1 MLFFGL
7 NLGCEFISITLKI
20 SDSSGKMPKFFNIFF
35 AVLVAII
42 FLWAPFLSAQEGEV
56 IESVKIVGNKRID
69 ESTILYYIQSKPGT
83 VLSKL
88 QIRKDIEQIF
98 SLGQFKDIQV
108 DTQNRLE
115 GLELQFLVEEIPSIG
130 EVEIL
135 GNSKLET
142 NDIREK
148 IGLRRGAT
156 FNEHLVKESKKEIL
170 KVYEEKGY
178 FFAETRID
186 TKKNSDNLVD
196 VVIKIREGEKV
207 KIEKIRFSGNKAFK
221 DKKLAEV
228 METQARTWFSFIDD
242 SGVYQKDILKLDMFR
257 IEGFYQDNGYLR
269 IKVLEPRIDINKK
282 ARQIHIIIPIEEGPQ
297 FRIKSLEVK
306 GDDTIPS
313 DTILKSLLTKKGDI
327 YNVSQLRQDIITV
340 GDLFSTKGF
349 AYADVNPITKIDD
362 NARVVDLSIDI
373 DKGKK
378 VYVGNINMLGNIKTR
393 DNVIRREF
401 RLKEGEVFDG
411 SKLKRSKQRINNLNY
426 FEDVKIDTQRGENP
440 ELIDILTT
448 VTEKP
453 TGSFTIGAG
462 FSSVENLIF
471 TTSIAQDNLFGN
483 GHRVNLTASLSS
495 IRTNFNISLTEPR
508 LFDSEI
514 SAGIDAFNQRQNYL
528 SFDTKTS
535 GSGFRL
541 GKNITEYESLSLG
554 YRFENVEVTG
564 VAAANVTDIFK
575 NETRTTSRL
584 SPTYVYDS
592 RDNFLNPSKGW
603 RHMVAFQIAGL
614 GGAKFTRSSY
624 ETTYYHPLIGKLV
637 GAAHARVNF
646 AEGYGG
652 ETLPAF
658 ERYFMGGPTSLR
670 GFTIQNIGPKDTNG
684 NPVGGSKSLILNL
697 ETQYPFTKSLRGF
710 LFYDRGNVYGSGPDI
725 SSTSK
730 DFDLGEMRNSVGAG
744 IRFISPFGPLGFS
757 YGIKLDRKTGESSGE
772 FHFSA
777 GSAF

>member
-1 MLFFGL
+1 MV
-7 NLGCEFISITLKI
+7 
-20 SDSSGKMPKFFNIFF
+20 KFFCAFLAILMANFFLCTSPIF
-35 AVLVAII
+35 
-42 FLWAPFLSAQEGEV
+42 AQEGEV

-69 ESTILYYIQSKPGT
+69 ESTILYYIKSKPGT

-88 QIRKDIEQIF
+88 QIRKDIEQVF

-130 EVEIL
+130 DVEIL

-170 KVYEEKGY
+170 KAYEEKGY

-186 TKKNSDNLVD
+186 TKKNPDNLVD
-196 VVIKIREGEKV
+196 VVIRIREGKKV

-228 METQARTWFSFIDD
+228 METKARTWFSFIDD

-269 IKVLEPRIDINKK
+269 VKVLEPRIDINKK
-282 ARQIHIIIPIEEGPQ
+282 ANQIHIIIPVEEGPQ
-297 FRIKSLEVK
+297 FRIKSLEIK
-306 GDDTIPS
+306 GDDTIAH
-313 DTILKSLLTKKGDI
+313 DKIIKNLLTKKGDI
-327 YNVSQLRQDIITV
+327 YNVTQLRQDIITV
-340 GDLFSTKGF
+340 GDLFSAKGF

-362 NARVVDLSIDI
+362 NARVVDLSIDV

-378 VYVGNINMLGNIKTR
+378 VYVGNINMLGNIKTK

-401 RLKEGEVFDG
+401 RLKEGELFDG

-453 TGSFTIGAG
+453 TGSFTVGAG

-471 TTSIAQDNLFGN
+471 TTSIAQNNFLGN
-483 GHRVNLTASLSS
+483 GHRLNLTASLSS
-495 IRTNFNISLTEPR
+495 IRTNFNLNLTEPR

-514 SAGIDAFNQRQNYL
+514 SAGVDAFNTRQNLL
-528 SFDTKTS
+528 SFNKKTS
-535 GSGFRL
+535 GAGFRL

-554 YRFENVEVTG
+554 YRYEDVEITDVS
-564 VAAANVTDIFK
+564 VANTTNFIF
-575 NETRTTSRL
+575 NGTRTTSRL

-592 RDNFLNPSKGW
+592 RDNFLNPTMGW
-603 RHMVAFQIAGL
+603 RHVIASDIGGL
-614 GGAKFTRSSY
+614 GGAKFTRSMY
-624 ETTYYHPLIGKLV
+624 EITYYRTLIGKLV
-637 GAAHARVNF
+637 GAGHARINY

-670 GFTIQNIGPKDTNG
+670 GFTIQNIGPKDSSG
-684 NPVGGSKSLILNL
+684 NPVGGSKALLLNI
-697 ETQYPFTKSLRGF
+697 EAQYPFTKSLRGF
-710 LFYDRGNVYGSGPDI
+710 LFYDRGNVYGTGQDL
-725 SSTSK
+725 STTAK
-730 DFDLGEMRNSVGAG
+730 NFDLTEMRSSIGAG
-744 IRFISPFGPLGFS
+744 IRFISPFGPLGFA
-757 YGIKLDRKTGESSGE
+757 YGIKLDRNSGESSGE

>member
-1 MLFFGL
+1 ML
-7 NLGCEFISITLKI
+7 
-20 SDSSGKMPKFFNIFF
+20 KFLCGFLAI
-35 AVLVAII
+35 LMAII
-42 FLWAPFLSAQEGEV
+42 FLCTSPIFAQEGEV

-69 ESTILYYIQSKPGT
+69 ESTILYYIKSKPGT

-108 DTQNRLE
+108 DTQNRLD

-130 EVEIL
+130 DVEIL

-156 FNEHLVKESKKEIL
+156 FNEHLVKESKKQIL
-170 KVYEEKGY
+170 KAYEEKGF

-186 TKKNSDNLVD
+186 TKKNPDNLVD
-196 VVIKIREGEKV
+196 VVIRIREREKV
-207 KIEKIRFSGNKAFK
+207 KIEKIRFSGNKSFK

-228 METQARTWFSFIDD
+228 METKARSWFSFIDD

-257 IEGFYQDNGYLR
+257 IEGFYQDNGFLR
-269 IKVLEPRIDINKK
+269 IKVLEPRIDIDKK
-282 ARQIHIIIPIEEGPQ
+282 GRQIHIIIPIEEGPQ
-297 FRIKSLEVK
+297 FRIKSLEIK
-306 GDDTIPS
+306 GDDTIS
-313 DTILKSLLTKKGDI
+313 HDQIIKKLLTKKGDI

-340 GDLFSTKGF
+340 GDLFSAKGF

-362 NARVVDLSIDI
+362 NARVVDLSINV

-411 SKLKRSKQRINNLNY
+411 TKLKRSKQRINNLNY
-426 FEDVKIDTQRGENP
+426 FEDVKIDTQRGESP

-453 TGSFTIGAG
+453 TGTFNVGAG

-471 TTSIAQDNLFGN
+471 TTSIAQNNLFGN

-514 SAGIDAFNQRQNYL
+514 SAGIDAFNQRQDFL
-528 SFDTKTS
+528 SFNKKTS
-535 GSGFRL
+535 GAGFRL

-554 YRFENVEVTG
+554 YRFENVDISGVTI
-564 VAAANVTDIFK
+564 ANTTNFIS
-575 NETRTTSRL
+575 NGTRTTSRL
-584 SPTYVYDS
+584 SPVYIYDS
-592 RDNFLNPSKGW
+592 RDNFLNPTKGW
-603 RHMVAFQIAGL
+603 RHIVGFEFAGL
-614 GGAKFTRSSY
+614 GGTKFTRSSY
-624 ETTYYHPLIGKLV
+624 DITYYRSLLGKLV
-637 GAAHARVNF
+637 GAGHARINF

-652 ETLPAF
+652 ETLPSF

-670 GFTIQNIGPKDTNG
+670 GFTIQNVGPKDSDG
-684 NPVGGSKSLILNL
+684 DPLGGSQALLLNL
-697 ETQYPFTKSLRGF
+697 ELQYPFTKSLRGF
-710 LFYDRGNVYGSGPDI
+710 VFYDRGNVYGSGQDM
-725 SSTSK
+725 SSTAK
-730 DFDLGEMRNSVGAG
+730 NFDLAEMRNSIGAG
-744 IRFISPFGPLGFS
+744 IRFISPFGPLGFA
-757 YGIKLDRKTGESSGE
+757 YGIKLDRNSGESSGE